1 MADFPKIISVDD
13 HIVEPADLWSSRL
26 PEKYKEL
33 GPTIVRKPMP
43 KVEFVGGNLK
53 IKEGSESVM
62 ADWWIYEK
70 LQRPL
75 LRVDSAVGER
85 QMAGLTDEQRY
96 KVLRGNAISLFGLDF
111 DR

>member
-43 KVEFVGGNLK
+43 KVEFVGGNL
-53 IKEGSESVM
+53 
-62 ADWWIYEK
+62 
-70 LQRPL
+70 
-75 LRVDSAVGER
+75 
-85 QMAGLTDEQRY
+85 
-96 KVLRGNAISLFGLDF
+96 
-111 DR
+111 